1 MISGRSWRS
10 NNGAGAPGLNR
21 SFSSLCSRLRRERL
35 NIRNNLQYPFFAD
48 RKFKNRHDRLISL
61 DDLGARLK
69 YRFADI
75 IFVRRNGFSTLERY
89 GLAHQSHQ
97 RWAAPR
103 ISGQMA
109 RRAAER
115 LEKFFSR
122 CSRGSARAAAADPS
136 RISGW
141 FHDDN
146 PPHHPGMLRAAILR
160 AKQVIGSRL
169 ARFEP

>member
-1 MISGRSWRS
+1 MTLVRNWHS
-10 NNGAGAPGLNR
+10 NNGAGAPGLSR
-21 SFSSLCSRLRRERL
+21 SFVSLCSRLRRERFD
-35 NIRNNLQYPFFAD
+35 IRDNLQHSFFAH
-48 RKFKNRHDRLISL
+48 RTFKNRHDRLISP
-61 DDLGARLK
+61 DDLGTRLK
-69 YRFADI
+69 DRFAEI
-75 IFVRRNGFSTLERY
+75 IFVRRNGSSILERY
-89 GLAHQSHQ
+89 GLADQSDQ

-115 LEKFFSR
+115 LKKFLSR
-122 CSRGSARAAAADPS
+122 CGRGSARAAAANPR